1 MRERL
6 FYYIALIMMS
16 GLSIFL
22 VEKLNFS
29 KQEQFL
35 VVVFLG
41 FFYALWGVLHHVL
54 HHSLRLRIMLEY
66 IAFAML
72 GIAVT
77 VFILK
82 GII

>member
-1 MRERL
+1 MCL
-6 FYYIALIMMS
+6 VS
-16 GLSIFL
+16 VFL

-35 VVVFLG
+35 VVVILG
-41 FFYALWGVLHHVL
+41 FFYALWGVLHHML
-54 HHSLRLRIMLEY
+54 HHSLRLRIVIEY
-66 IAFAML
+66 VLFAVL
-72 GIAVT
+72 GIAVI